1 MLCEHCKERE
11 ANVKYTQIVNGVKKE
26 IFLCDKCSMELGIA
40 DMSFNMPID
49 FASFFGDFINE
60 YNNSFM
66 PLVTE
71 KKPVQCEKC
80 KMTFDEFVNQ
90 GKFGCSHCYD
100 NFSENIDTIL
110 KRLHGSN
117 RYIGR
122 KVIKQKE
129 TNVELNDEKNIADE
143 KIKKLKIKI
152 KKLIKEEK
160 YEEAAKVRD
169 EIKRIEQDKEEK

>member
-1 MLCEHCKERE
+1 MLCEYCKERE

-26 IFLCDKCSMELGIA
+26 MFLCDKCSKELEIG

-49 FASFFGDFINE
+49 FSSFFGDFINE

-66 PLVTE
+66 PLLT
-71 KKPVQCEKC
+71 KQKPVRCDNC

-100 NFSENIDTIL
+100 TFSENIDTIL

-117 RYIGR
+117 RYVGR
-122 KVIKQKE
+122 KVSKKDE
-129 TNVELNDEKNIADE
+129 TNIALENETSVEDE
-143 KIKKLKIKI
+143 KIKELKSII

-169 EIKRIEQDKEEK
+169 EIKKIEEERKK